1 MPKAVLRFYNELN
14 DLLPEH
20 RRNTEFEAEFK
31 DKRSIK
37 DMIESLGVPHTE
49 VDIIIANENSVD
61 FSYILL
67 EGDRIHV
74 YPASAE
80 PDTKDTIHLRPS
92 PFYTTRFIADTNLGN
107 IARYMRVLGFDTYF
121 DPALSTRAIIELSL
135 RENRIIITKS
145 RKLLKFKNVTYG
157 LLLRPGTTEAQVKT
171 ILCCLGIKDSVKPF
185 SRCLRCNGILISVP
199 KNRIEARIP
208 PKTRSFCNEYSH
220 CESCDKIYWEG
231 THVFEIKKVINRL
244 LEE

>member
-37 DMIESLGVPHTE
+37 DMIEALGVPHTE
-49 VDIIIANENSVD
+49 VDIIIANEDSVN
-61 FSYILL
+61 FNYILH
-67 EGDRIHV
+67 EGDRIRV
-74 YPASAE
+74 YPTLSN
-80 PDTKDTIHLRPS
+80 PDIKNTIPLRPS
-92 PFYTTRFIADTNLGN
+92 PFYNTRFIADTNLGN

-121 DPALSTRAIIELSL
+121 DPSLSARAIIELSL
-135 RENRIIITKS
+135 REDRTIITKS
-145 RKLLKFKNVTYG
+145 RKLLKFGDVTYG
-157 LLLRPGTTEAQVKT
+157 LLLRPGTTEAQIKN
-171 ILCCLGIKDSVKPF
+171 ILLRMGIKDSVKPF
-185 SRCLRCNGILISVP
+185 SRCLRCNGILIDVP
-199 KNRIEARIP
+199 KKRIADRIP

-231 THVFEIKKVINRL
+231 THVFEMKKVVNRVL
-244 LEE
+244 GN

>member
-20 RRNTEFEAEFK
+20 RRNIEFEAEFK

-37 DMIESLGVPHTE
+37 DMIETLGVPHTE
-49 VDIIIANENSVD
+49 IDIIIANEDSVD
-61 FSYILL
+61 FNYILQ
-67 EGDRIHV
+67 EGDRIRL

-80 PDTKDTIHLRPS
+80 PDIKDTIHLRPS
-92 PFYTTRFIADTNLGN
+92 PFYNTRFIADTNLGN

-157 LLLRPGTTEAQVKT
+157 LLLRPGTSEEQIRN
-171 ILCCLGIKDSVKPF
+171 ILFHLGIKNSVKPF
-185 SRCLRCNGILISVP
+185 SRCLLCNGILISVP
-199 KNRIEARIP
+199 KNRIEDRIP

-220 CESCDKIYWEG
+220 CESCDKIYWQG
-231 THVFEIKKVINRL
+231 THVFEMKKVINRL
-244 LEE
+244 LED